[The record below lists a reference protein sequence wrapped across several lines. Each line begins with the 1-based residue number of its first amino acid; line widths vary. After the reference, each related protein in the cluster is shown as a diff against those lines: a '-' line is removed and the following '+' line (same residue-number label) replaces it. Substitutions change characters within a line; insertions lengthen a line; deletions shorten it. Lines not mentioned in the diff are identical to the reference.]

1 MLYQDLSISLVL
13 SNQIKDV
20 KDVVPSTTML
30 GAQITSYCWG
40 NVFIQTQA
48 Q

>member
-30 GAQITSYCWG
+30 GAQITSYSRG
-40 NVFIQTQA
+40 NVCVQTQA